1 LAERQEISQN
11 KKAQPKMPAKKA
23 AKKKTAKATI
33 SKIKETF
40 QLMAPDAEHVLLA
53 GDFTEWEE
61 NAVVMKRLKSGVWKL
76 QVALE
81 TSSTIQYRFLVD
93 GRWVDDPE
101 CQARIPNGMGGEN
114 CVRHVGA

>member
-1 LAERQEISQN
+1 
-11 KKAQPKMPAKKA
+11 
-23 AKKKTAKATI
+23 
-33 SKIKETF
+33 
-40 QLMAPDAEHVLLA
+40 MAPDAEHVLLA